1 MGYDAVLFDH
11 DGVLVEVTT
20 QATHLDG
27 ARRAF
32 EAVGVDD
39 PDEDDVETLS
49 IGVTPDQLHE
59 VCERYSVDPTVF
71 WYHRDQITADGQYE
85 EMRAGQKTPYSDL
98 GALADLPVPLGV
110 VSSNQRTTVA
120 FSLAYFDM
128 ERHFE
133 TMEARD
139 PTVDSLHRKKPNPHY
154 VECALDDLGGG
165 SALYVGDRENDALA
179 AHRAG
184 LDSVFLRRPHC
195 RSVDLSVDPTYEL
208 ETLYGLAELL
218 DF

>member
-27 ARRAF
+27 ARGAF
-32 EAVGVDD
+32 DAVGVDD
-39 PDEDDVETLS
+39 PDEADVEALS
-49 IGVTPDQLHE
+49 IGVTPEQLYE

-71 WYHRDQITADGQYE
+71 WYHRDQITANGQYE
-85 EMRAGQKTPYSDL
+85 EMRDGVKTPYTDL
-98 GALADLPVPLGV
+98 DVLADLSVPMGV
-110 VSSNQRTTVA
+110 VSSNQRATVA

-139 PTVDSLHRKKPNPHY
+139 PTVDSLRRKKPNPHY
-154 VECALDDLGGG
+154 VERALVDLDATD
-165 SALYVGDRENDALA
+165 ALFVGDSESDVLA
-179 AHRAG
+179 AERAG
-184 LDSVFLRRPHC
+184 IDAAFIRRPH
-195 RSVDLSVDPTYEL
+195 RADADLSVTPEHEID
-208 ETLYGLAELL
+208 GLADLPALL
-218 DF
+218 

>member
-154 VECALDDLGGG
+154 VERALDDLNATD
-165 SALYVGDRENDALA
+165 ALFVGDSESDVVA
-179 AHRAG
+179 AERAG
-184 LDSVFLRRPHC
+184 IESAFIRRPH
-195 RSVDLSVDPTYEL
+195 RAETDLSVTPDYEID
-208 ETLYGLAELL
+208 GLAEIPELL
-218 DF
+218 